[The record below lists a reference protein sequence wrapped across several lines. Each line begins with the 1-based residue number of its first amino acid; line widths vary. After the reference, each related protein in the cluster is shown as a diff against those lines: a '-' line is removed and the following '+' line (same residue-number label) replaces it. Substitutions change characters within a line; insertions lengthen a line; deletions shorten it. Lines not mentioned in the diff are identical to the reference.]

1 MKSPSQ
7 LLRLLRLLPLPLA
20 LVLSGAVSAEVPTEE
35 YRVEDGSRIIRQ
47 EIVVNAALEDV
58 WRAFTTKE
66 GWESWAVPFAHV
78 ELAAG
83 GLIETSY
90 DASAKR
96 GDDSNIHNR
105 ILSFLPYRMLSIQAV
120 KAPPGFAHADL
131 LPLLHTVIEF
141 EPAAG
146 RPVSRPA
153 CGRRAWHGPS
163 APWLLPPPK
172 GSTHG
177 MSTI

>member
-35 YRVEDGSRIIRQ
+35 YRVEDGSRVIRQ

-58 WRAFTTKE
+58 WRAFTAKE

-90 DASAKR
+90 DASPMREGQHSRRFAAALPAFRSAIERMARVRTSRQSWEAVETLPR
-96 GDDSNIHNR
+96 GS
-105 ILSFLPYRMLSIQAV
+105 
-120 KAPPGFAHADL
+120 AH
-131 LPLLHTVIEF
+131 
-141 EPAAG
+141 
-146 RPVSRPA
+146 
-153 CGRRAWHGPS
+153 RRR
-163 APWLLPPPK
+163 
-172 GSTHG
+172 
-177 MSTI
+177 